1 MKKNILVVDDSA
13 LMRRVLFD
21 IINSDESLEAVDYA
35 SNGIAALEMVQKNK
49 YDCILLDIQMPKM
62 NGVEFLRQINEKGLN
77 LTVVLVSSV
86 AAESGEETIQ
96 CLEYG
101 AFDFVKKPAG
111 LSEIKGE
118 SFSENILQLIHCAVD
133 SSRPRTVSGNILSQA
148 EIIKRREMIG
158 TGIRKAVKGNKLI
171 AVACSTGGP
180 KALQDVIPFIPGNI
194 DAPIVIVQH
203 MPEGFTKS
211 LAERLNELSRL
222 NVKEAENG
230 DILTKGNVYIAK
242 GGYHLKI
249 DKHGSSGVIK
259 LVKEP
264 PRGGL
269 RPCADIMY
277 ESLAESAYDNIIC
290 VVLTGMGADGT
301 KGINYLKGNKKIYV
315 ISQDKDSSTVYGM
328 PKMIYESG
336 VTDEVQPLS
345 EIAGAITNITGV
357 R

>member
-1 MKKNILVVDDSA
+1 MKKNILIVDDSA
-13 LMRRVLFD
+13 LMRRVLSD
-21 IINSDESLEAVDYA
+21 IINSDESLMSVDFAYD
-35 SNGIAALEMVQKNK
+35 GIMALDMVSKK
-49 YDCILLDIQMPKM
+49 TYDCIVLDIQMPKM
-62 NGVEFLRQINEKGLN
+62 NGVEFLRQVNERKLN

-86 AAESGEETIQ
+86 AAESGVETIQ

-101 AFDFVKKPAG
+101 AFDFVKKPSG
-111 LSEIKGE
+111 LSDIKGE
-118 SFSENILQLIHCAVD
+118 SFSKSILQLVHCAID
-133 SSRPRTVSGNILSQA
+133 SRKPRAMSSRIPTQA

-158 TGIRKAVKGNKLI
+158 ARIAKSVNGNKLV
-171 AVACSTGGP
+171 ALACSTGGP
-180 KALQDVIPFIPGNI
+180 KALQEVIPYIPDNI

-211 LAERLNELSRL
+211 LAERLNELSKL
-222 NVKEAENG
+222 TVKEACDG
-230 DILTKGNVYIAK
+230 DVLTKGNVYIAK

-249 DKHGSSGVIK
+249 DKHGSSGIIR

-277 ESLAESAYDNIIC
+277 ESLVDSAYDNIIC
-290 VVLTGMGADGT
+290 VVMTGMGADGT
-301 KGINYLKGNKKIYV
+301 KGINYLKDNKKIYV
-315 ISQDKDSSTVYGM
+315 ISQDKDTCTVYGM

-345 EIAGAITNITGV
+345 EIANAITNITGV